1 MRVLILS
8 ANTGGGHNSTAGA
21 LAEQLEKMGVEFEI
35 ADALSMISERVS
47 QFVSWGHSYVYR
59 HLPSLFGHVYRY
71 EERHPAKFIYEQCA
85 KGAVALQE
93 KLRAG
98 GYDAVVCVH
107 VFSCMMMTEVRRRF
121 CNLVPNY
128 FVATDYTCSPGV
140 TELRADV
147 YFIPHRMLFGEFVRG
162 EVAADKMFATGIP
175 IRSEFYRTVDRTEAR
190 RALGLRENGRLAL
203 LSCGSI
209 GCGHLNRHA
218 LLLAAELPADC
229 SLAVLCGKNEK
240 LYAQLE
246 PYRSERLAVVGFTSQ
261 IPLYMSAAD
270 VYLTKPGGLMT
281 TEAIAKGLPMVFVD
295 AVPGCETR
303 NFEFLTARGVALG
316 AKNWKQAISMTAELL
331 AKEELAEQIR
341 AAMASFQTGV
351 ATEQICRYIVKRG

>member
-8 ANTGGGHNSTAGA
+8 ANTGGGHNSTAEA
-21 LAEQLEKMGVEFEI
+21 LAEQLDKMNIGYEVV
-35 ADALSMISERVS
+35 DALSFISEKVS

-59 HLPSLFGHVYRY
+59 HLPGLFGRVYRY

-85 KGAVALQE
+85 KGAEALQE
-93 KLRAG
+93 KLRSDSF
-98 GYDAVVCVH
+98 DAVVCVH

-121 CNLVPNY
+121 CNLIPNY

-140 TELRADV
+140 TELRADG

-162 EVAADKMFATGIP
+162 QVAADQMFATGIP
-175 IRSEFYRTVDRTEAR
+175 IRSAFYKTIDRIEAR
-190 RALGLRENGRLAL
+190 RALGLRESGKLAL

-218 LLLAAELPADC
+218 LMLAAELPADC
-229 SLAVLCGKNEK
+229 SLVVLCGKNEK

-246 PYRSERLAVVGFTSQ
+246 PYQSERLTVVGFTSQ
-261 IPLYMSAAD
+261 IPLFMSAAD

-281 TEAIAKGLPMVFVD
+281 TEAIAKRLPMVFVD

-303 NFEFLTARGVALG
+303 NFEFLTARGVGLG
-316 AKNWKQAISMTAELL
+316 AKNWKQAISMTVGLL
-331 AKEELAEQIR
+331 EKEAQSVQIKESMR
-341 AAMASFQTGV
+341 AFLTGV
-351 ATEQICRYIVKRG
+351 ATEQICRYILKRG